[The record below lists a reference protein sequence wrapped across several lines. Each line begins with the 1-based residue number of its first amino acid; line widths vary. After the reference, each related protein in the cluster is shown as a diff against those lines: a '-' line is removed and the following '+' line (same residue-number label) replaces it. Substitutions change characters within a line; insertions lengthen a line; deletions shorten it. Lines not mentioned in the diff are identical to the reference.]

1 MNFILN
7 EYPTLLIILTLAL
20 ATIIT
25 VKIIRFTFNLI
36 KYLYLT
42 QKYSVKYDKETRKYL
57 KNHTNKPEKIIERN
71 QEKEM
76 ELINETRRLNQAKEL
91 SNVPQETTI
100 VGIAKPK
107 GIWTKYVTEQK
118 ISWLRAMVGTKAES
132 DNFWRNM
139 INAQSKSQ
147 SKEQSKS
154 R

>member
-1 MNFILN
+1 MNFIIN
-7 EYPTLLIILTLAL
+7 EFPTLSIVLTIAL
-20 ATIIT
+20 ATLVTIKVIGF
-25 VKIIRFTFNLI
+25 IFNFL
-36 KYLYLT
+36 KYLVLT
-42 QKYSVKYDKETRKYL
+42 HKYKVKYDKETMEYL
-57 KNHTNKPEKIIERN
+57 KKHNNKPDEIIEKNRK
-71 QEKEM
+71 KEM
-76 ELINETRRLNQAKEL
+76 ELINETRKLNQTNEL
-91 SNVPQETTI
+91 SNIAQETKI

-139 INAQSKSQ
+139 VNAQSKSQ

>member
-57 KNHTNKPEKIIERN
+57 KNHNNKPEEIINKQNRKLYN
-71 QEKEM
+71 N
-76 ELINETRRLNQAKEL
+76 LL
-91 SNVPQETTI
+91 
-100 VGIAKPK
+100 
-107 GIWTKYVTEQK
+107 
-118 ISWLRAMVGTKAES
+118 
-132 DNFWRNM
+132 
-139 INAQSKSQ
+139 
-147 SKEQSKS
+147 
-154 R
+154 